1 MPRNSQALLEHHDR
15 IVLGDNEYRI
25 NNSHKVYIRA
35 VKIMR
40 SKDIFEE
47 DKRDVLV
54 PLLFK
59 DEIPAGSEDEAIK
72 AFFDLFTSSSKSPSS
87 DKASFDM
94 VEDARYIFAGFMQ
107 TYHIDLEDGDMPIE
121 KFVALLQGLPSDTKL
136 ADIIRIRTM
145 PIPKVTKYNSEQ
157 INDILRA
164 KAKFALKEGDE
175 SPWSGFGKMI
185 KEWAK
190 HGR

>member
-1 MPRNSQALLEHHDR
+1 MPRNSQALLESHDR
-15 IVLGDNEYRI
+15 IVLGDDEYRI

-40 SKDIFEE
+40 SKDIFDE
-47 DKRDVLV
+47 DKIEVLV

-59 DEIPAGSEDEAIK
+59 DAVPEELGFQAVD
-72 AFFDLFTSSSKSPSS
+72 AFFNLFSSKDGKSS
-87 DKASFDM
+87 EKASFDM
-94 VEDARYIFAGFMQ
+94 IEDARYIYAGFMQ
-107 TYHIDLEDGDMPIE
+107 TYHIDLEEKDMPIE
-121 KFVALLQGLPSDTKL
+121 KFVALLQGLPADTKL

-145 PIPKVTKYNSEQ
+145 PIPKATKYNSEQ

-164 KAKFALKEGDE
+164 KAKFALNDGDD
-175 SPWSGFGKMI
+175 SPWSGFGKVI
-185 KEWAK
+185 KEWAR

>member
-1 MPRNSQALLEHHDR
+1 MQRNSLALLETHDR

-47 DKRDVLV
+47 DKIEVLV

-59 DEIPAGSEDEAIK
+59 DEIPQGMGYEAID
-72 AFFDLFTSSSKSPSS
+72 AFFGLFSDKDSKSSE
-87 DKASFDM
+87 KASFDM
-94 VEDARYIFAGFMQ
+94 IEDARYIYAGFMQ
-107 TYHIDLEDGDMPIE
+107 TYRIDLEAKDMPIE

-145 PIPKVTKYNSEQ
+145 PVPKATKYNSGQ
-157 INDILRA
+157 IHDILKA
-164 KAKFALKEGDE
+164 KAKFALNREEE
-175 SPWSGFGKMI
+175 SPWSGFGKVI
-185 KEWAK
+185 KEWAG